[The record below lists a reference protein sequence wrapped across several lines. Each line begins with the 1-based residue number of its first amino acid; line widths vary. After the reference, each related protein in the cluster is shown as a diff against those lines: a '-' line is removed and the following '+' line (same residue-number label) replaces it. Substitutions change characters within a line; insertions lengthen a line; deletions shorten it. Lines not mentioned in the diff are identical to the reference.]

1 VQGQQALKST
11 GSLGNHKPSLNRI
24 AKTPFN
30 VSFIS
35 ATVVLVF
42 APEIHPMKTML
53 LLLLTVACVAVY
65 SQPMQD
71 TSGKLVAQKE
81 NIIKENTIIKIENL
95 GWSIN
100 SELAELRPTIS
111 ADGNHLFFICENHPI
126 NTKAGTVRNSQD
138 IWYSHRDS
146 FGKWSDAMHL
156 GYPLN
161 TYHYNAV
168 YWISPDNNRIL
179 IRNAFV
185 DGDYYGN
192 GVSMCY
198 RTKSGKWSLP
208 QMLKIRNY
216 YNYDLGRKNGAS
228 MAQDG
233 QTLLLYMSEKQ
244 GSEDNDI
251 YVCFLNSDSTWTEPK
266 SLGRKI
272 NLKDHNE
279 MAPYLAADGKTL
291 YFSSNRPGGIGDNDI
306 WMSKRL
312 DKTWQKWT
320 DPVNLG
326 APINSADWDAFFTMD
341 AGGEYA
347 YMSSGQEGG
356 YGESDIVRV
365 KLLEKEKPLPVVLVS
380 GNVFNAKTG
389 LPLSASLQYETLP
402 DGTVAGNAVSE
413 ATTGAFKIVLPYD
426 KNYSIH
432 ATADKFF
439 AQSENLNLD
448 SLVKAGYKEIHK
460 DLYLV
465 PIEIGAVVRLNNVFF
480 DFDKWELRPE
490 SFIELDRVVKLLT
503 ENPAIE
509 IEMSAHTDSRGNDDY
524 NFKLSDNRA
533 RSVMEYILSKG
544 IEPKRIASKGYG
556 ETKPFTDNN
565 TDENRQLNRRVEFT
579 ILKN

>member
-1 VQGQQALKST
+1 
-11 GSLGNHKPSLNRI
+11 
-24 AKTPFN
+24 
-30 VSFIS
+30 
-35 ATVVLVF
+35 
-42 APEIHPMKTML
+42 MKKAL
-53 LLLLTVACVAVY
+53 LLFFIIACLQVHA
-65 SQPMQD
+65 QPD
-71 TSGKLVAQKE
+71 PGTSEKFIAQKE
-81 NIIKENTIIKIENL
+81 NIIKEGTIVKIENL
-95 GWSIN
+95 GWRIN

-111 ADGNHLFFICENHPI
+111 ADGNHLFFICQNHPL
-126 NTKAGTVRNSQD
+126 NTKYNSVPNSQD
-138 IWYSHRDS
+138 IWYSQRDS
-146 FGKWSDAMHL
+146 FGRWSDAKHL

-161 TYHYNAV
+161 TYNYNAV

-192 GVSMCY
+192 GVSLCY
-198 RTKSGKWSLP
+198 RTNTGKWSLP

-216 YNYDLGRKNGAS
+216 YKYDNGRENGAS

-233 QTLLLYMSEKQ
+233 QTLLLYMSEVK
-244 GSEDNDI
+244 GSQDNDI
-251 YVCFLNSDSTWTEPK
+251 YVSFLAPDSTWTEPK
-266 SLGRKI
+266 SLGKTI
-272 NLKDHNE
+272 NTKDYTE
-279 MAPYLAADGKTL
+279 MTPYLAADGATL
-291 YFSSNRPGGIGDNDI
+291 YFSSNRPGGQGDNDI

-326 APINSADWDAFFTMD
+326 TPINTPDWDAFFTMD

-347 YMSSGQEGG
+347 YMSSSLTG

-380 GNVFNAKTG
+380 GNVFNSKTKK
-389 LPLSASLQYETLP
+389 PLSASLVYETLP
-402 DGTVAGNAVSE
+402 DGTVAGNGLSD
-413 ATTGAFKIVLPYD
+413 ATDGAFKIVLPYD
-426 KNYSIH
+426 KNYSIR

-480 DFDKWELRPE
+480 DFDKWNLRPE
-490 SFIELDRVVKLLT
+490 SYIELDRVVKLLT
-503 ENPAIE
+503 ENLSIE

-544 IEPKRIASKGYG
+544 IAPKRIASKGYG
-556 ETKPFTDNN
+556 ETKPVVPND
-565 TDENRQLNRRVEFT
+565 TDENRQLNRRVEFI